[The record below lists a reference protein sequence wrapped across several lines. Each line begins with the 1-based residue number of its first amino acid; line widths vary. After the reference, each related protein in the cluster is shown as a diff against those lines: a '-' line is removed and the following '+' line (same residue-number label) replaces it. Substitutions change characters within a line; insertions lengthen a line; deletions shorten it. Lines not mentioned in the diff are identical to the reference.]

1 MTQASL
7 AGRTVLELGSFLAAP
22 FAANILAELGANII
36 KVEPLTGDPTRRMGK
51 GGGPSGTFIA
61 YSRGKRSV
69 CLDLRS
75 AAGREVFE
83 RLVAK
88 ADIIIH
94 NLAPDSARRL
104 RVTHDECYR
113 LNPNIVYCHIR
124 GYGAGPLEDEIA
136 SNPVAEAATGVMY
149 GHRINGRPTRLG
161 PSYHDQFAGA
171 YSVIG
176 ILAALASKAG
186 DKESRHV
193 EVGLYET
200 GLHVAARELVNR
212 QLAAL
217 NPVPET
223 DPDPG
228 EFSFAGYGAYV
239 ASDGRWI
246 FLVMMTDTHWQKF
259 CEVMGVSE
267 GLDPELASSRQRKAQ
282 RKRVEALVSDAV
294 RAQPYDAIAGKL
306 QSINFG
312 YTEVRPSATVLD
324 DLQAQQPGKL
334 VSVSSQD
341 QLFTV
346 PNLPIV
352 SAAVRKD
359 LNGSPPELGE
369 HTMEVLQSIG
379 YSTEECQRLIAQGS
393 VAVSASS

>member
-1 MTQASL
+1 
-7 AGRTVLELGSFLAAP
+7 
-22 FAANILAELGANII
+22 
-36 KVEPLTGDPTRRMGK
+36 
-51 GGGPSGTFIA
+51 
-61 YSRGKRSV
+61 
-69 CLDLRS
+69 
-75 AAGREVFE
+75 
-83 RLVAK
+83 
-88 ADIIIH
+88 
-94 NLAPDSARRL
+94 
-104 RVTHDECYR
+104 
-113 LNPNIVYCHIR
+113 
-124 GYGAGPLEDEIA
+124 
-136 SNPVAEAATGVMY
+136 
-149 GHRINGRPTRLG
+149 
-161 PSYHDQFAGA
+161 
-171 YSVIG
+171 
-176 ILAALASKAG
+176 
-186 DKESRHV
+186 
-193 EVGLYET
+193 
-200 GLHVAARELVNR
+200 
-212 QLAAL
+212 
-217 NPVPET
+217 
-223 DPDPG
+223 
-228 EFSFAGYGAYV
+228 
-239 ASDGRWI
+239 
-246 FLVMMTDTHWQKF
+246 MMTDTHWQKF